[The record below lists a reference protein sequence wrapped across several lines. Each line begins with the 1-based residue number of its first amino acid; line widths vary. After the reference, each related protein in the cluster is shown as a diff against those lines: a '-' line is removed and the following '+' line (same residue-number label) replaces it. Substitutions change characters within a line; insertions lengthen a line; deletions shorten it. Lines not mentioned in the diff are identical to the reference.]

1 MIGRGSTSLRP
12 GGFIAS
18 NDSRR
23 AFKLYITSVNS
34 GSWMSTFKKMP

>member
-34 GSWMSTFKKMP
+34 GSWMSRPTALP